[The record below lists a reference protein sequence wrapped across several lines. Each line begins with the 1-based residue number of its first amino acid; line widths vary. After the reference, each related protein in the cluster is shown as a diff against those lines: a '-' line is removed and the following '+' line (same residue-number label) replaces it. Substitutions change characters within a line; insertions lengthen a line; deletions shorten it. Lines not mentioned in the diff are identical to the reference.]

1 METIMLN
8 KEQDEVY
15 QRLVSFM
22 VGPESSIIL
31 DGSGGTG
38 KSFLIQHFIKNI
50 DKDAKN
56 LSSLL
61 GLNFK
66 SPMVYLTATTNKAVE
81 NLQSG
86 NMYPVETIHSLLG
99 LTVVNAAS
107 GETKLEKTSKMKFI
121 STNHDSGYITVIIID
136 ECSMIDKNLFKHIK
150 EACTNCKVIYVGDW
164 CQLPPVKESI
174 SPVYTQGYS
183 LLELHKIMR
192 TREKELYNLNKAV
205 KDLVIDTKPIT
216 ITTGSRIKK
225 LNDKEALNYINNN
238 FNDVKNNNLIV
249 SYTNL
254 NSIRYSKY
262 IQQLRGNTDFLTLN
276 SRYVCNNAVHDMNN
290 SSLIVKTEQ
299 EVTLIILGDSQH
311 LPKDYYPKDI
321 SYRVCRFKD
330 TYGNTKDFRVFE
342 DPEDYKKVLNFL
354 RKNKDWKKFYTIKDY
369 FGDLRNRDSC
379 TVHKSQGSTV
389 NDVFIDLEDLMKC
402 RQPDMVRR
410 LLYVAISRARNN
422 VYFYGDLK
430 EKYGVIL

>member
-8 KEQDEVY
+8 KEQEEVY

-38 KSFLIQHFIKNI
+38 KSYLIEHFVRNI
-50 DKDAKN
+50 DRDTDN
-56 LSSLL
+56 LCKLL
-61 GLNFK
+61 GLKHNL
-66 SPMVYLTATTNKAVE
+66 SLVYLTATTNKAVE
-81 NLQSG
+81 NLAS
-86 NMYPVETIHSLLG
+86 NTTYPVETIHSLLG
-99 LTVVNAAS
+99 LTVVNTTS
-107 GETKLEKTSKMKFI
+107 GETKLEKTSKMKFV
-121 STNHDSGYITVIIID
+121 SANQKTGYTTVIIID
-136 ECSMIDKNLFKHIK
+136 ECSMIDKNLFNHIK
-150 EACTNCKVIYVGDW
+150 ESCANCKVIYVGDW

-174 SPVYTQGYS
+174 SPIYTQGYS

-192 TREKELYNLNKAV
+192 TSEKELYDLNKAV
-205 KDLVIDTKPIT
+205 KSLVIDSKPIT

-225 LNDKEALNYINNN
+225 LNDKEAIDYINNN
-238 FNDVKNNNLIV
+238 FNDVKNDNLIV

-254 NSIRYSKY
+254 NSIQYSKY

-276 SRYVCNNAVHDMNN
+276 SRYVCNNAVHDGNG
-290 SSLIVKTEQ
+290 SLIVKTE
-299 EVTLIILGDSQH
+299 EELTLTFLGDSKY
-311 LPKDYYPKDI
+311 LPKDYYPEDI
-321 SYRVCRFKD
+321 LYRVCTFTDKF
-330 TYGNTKDFRVFE
+330 GNTKGLRVFE

>member
-38 KSFLIQHFIKNI
+38 KSFLIEHFVRNI
-50 DKDAKN
+50 DKDTNN
-56 LSSLL
+56 LCKLL
-61 GLNFK
+61 GLK
-66 SPMVYLTATTNKAVE
+66 HKLPMVYLTATTNKAVE
-81 NLQSG
+81 NLA
-86 NMYPVETIHSLLG
+86 NNTTYPVETIHSLLG
-99 LTVVNAAS
+99 LTVVNTTS
-107 GETKLEKTSKMKFI
+107 GETKLEKTSKMHI
-121 STNHDSGYITVIIID
+121 IVGDAVNYVTVVIID

-150 EACTNCKVIYVGDW
+150 ETCANCKVIFVGDW

-192 TREKELYNLNKAV
+192 TSEKELYDLNKAV
-205 KDLVIDTKPIT
+205 KSLVIDSKPIT

-225 LNDKEALNYINNN
+225 LNDKEALDYINNN
-238 FNDVKNNNLIV
+238 FNDVKNDNLIV

-254 NSIRYSKY
+254 NSIQYSKY
-262 IQQLRGNTDFLTLN
+262 IQALRGNTDFLTLN

-311 LPKDYYPKDI
+311 LPKGYYPEDI

-330 TYGNTKDFRVFE
+330 TYGTTKDFRVFE

-354 RKNKDWKKFYTIKDY
+354 CKNKDWKKFYTIKDY